1 MSLARS
7 VSTILGA
14 SAIDTD
20 AARWI
25 AAVGQSNVSGARGR
39 LVSDTIRALKGGGVW
54 NDLDFLPVLAAEN
67 AASALVDWKA
77 RKAMSE
83 QTTLITLP
91 TFTVDRGYA
100 FDGLTNYLDTA
111 FTPSTDCVAATG
123 TSLMLGVYER
133 ANVASS
139 GRAFGAQVDS
149 NRCSHIIPRTGGSV
163 ATAAINSANTTYV
176 SGVSDSR
183 GLTVAG
189 LTGTAGAGYKNG
201 VAGATPTLTI
211 LGSSLVNTALFIG
224 GYNQAGALTIP
235 RASTIGYC
243 LFGANAWSATQHAA
257 FYNAMQQYMTR
268 LGADV

>member
-7 VSTILGA
+7 VATVLNAGA
-14 SAIDTD
+14 LDPD

-25 AAVGQSNVSGARGR
+25 ATVGQSNVSQGRGR
-39 LVSDTIRALKGGGVW
+39 LVSDTIRQLKAANVW
-54 NDLDFLPVLAAEN
+54 ADLDFLPVLAAEN
-67 AASALVDWKA
+67 TASALVDWRA
-77 RKAMSE
+77 RKSMSE
-83 QTTLITLP
+83 QTTVITLP
-91 TFTVDRGYA
+91 TFTADRGYA
-100 FDGLTNYLDTA
+100 FDGVTNYLNTA

-133 ANVASS
+133 TNVGTS
-139 GRAFGAQVDS
+139 GRAFGAQVTS
-149 NRCSHIIPRTGGSV
+149 NQCSHIIPRTGGSV

-201 VAGATPTLTI
+201 VVGSTPTLTI

-224 GYNQAGALTIP
+224 GYNQAGALTLP
-235 RASTIGYC
+235 RASTLGYC
-243 LFGANAWSATQHAA
+243 IFGRNAWSATQHAQ
-257 FYNAMQQYMTR
+257 FYDIMQRYMTQ
-268 LGADV
+268 LGANV